1 MGNGLRE
8 KINGQK
14 YIYMYIY
21 IYIYISI
28 YLYTRASLEMIFK
41 LAAKSNDKNTIKNK
55 NNNNI

>member
-1 MGNGLRE
+1 MVKN
-8 KINGQK
+8 I
-14 YIYMYIY
+14 YICIYIY

>member
-21 IYIYISI
+21 IYISI
-28 YLYTRASLEMIFK
+28 YLYTRASLETMIFK